1 MSISRNTVQR
11 EVVYGILKNEK
22 THPTAE
28 ELFIK
33 AKNKCPDISLATVYR
48 HLKAFLEEG
57 KAITVE
63 ADDKKVHYDG
73 DVSPHSHFYCTKCAK
88 IYDIFETPAPLEGLG
103 EQSGFVV
110 ERESHAYFGVCK
122 ACAAKKA
129 QNAQN
134 A

>member
-11 EVVYGILKNEK
+11 EVVYGILKTEK

-33 AKNKCPDISLATVYR
+33 AKGQCPDISLATVYR
-48 HLKAFLEEG
+48 HLKGFLADG

-63 ADDKKVHYDG
+63 TEDKKVHYDG
-73 DVSPHSHFYCTKCAK
+73 DVSSHSHFYCTKCAK
-88 IYDIFETPAPLEGLG
+88 IYDIFETPAPLKGLG
-103 EQSGFVV
+103 EQSGFIV

-122 ACAAKKA
+122 NCAEKSGAKGA
-129 QNAQN
+129 N
-134 A
+134 